1 MTLPTFT
8 LEQADG
14 LIAVRTSP
22 AGAGVTLDGV
32 FQGESPIE
40 LAVKSSTRYRIQVFK
55 AGYQP
60 VERTLSVASGEEKD
74 VVLSLRRQM
83 GDVVVTVDPAAALLY
98 INGESRG
105 NANQKITLPTE
116 PHDLSIRLEGYAGY
130 DTEITPKSGL
140 TQEVKVRLMTLEE
153 ARLAALKPPKG
164 PGTGLRERLYYLG
177 TEEVTNAEFQA
188 FASGHDSGEFEDQAL
203 NKPEQP
209 VVNVSWNDAALY
221 CNWLSDRDGLP
232 RFYLTEFGKVT
243 GIKAQATGY
252 RLPTEAEW
260 AYAVRQVKAE
270 GPLRFAWGGNLPPPD
285 RHGNYADRSAAHLV
299 GRIIFGYNDNYI
311 ASAPVGTYP
320 ANELGL
326 FDMSGNVAEWTNDF
340 YEIPGP
346 EAVVDP
352 LGPDEGEYRV
362 IRGSSWMHG
371 TITDLRLSFRD
382 YGIDGRQDLGFRLA
396 RFAESQ

>member
-140 TQEVKVRLMTLEE
+140 TQEVKVRLLTLEE
-153 ARLAALKPPKG
+153 ARLAALKPRI
-164 PGTGLRERLYYLG
+164 T
-177 TEEVTNAEFQA
+177 TS
-188 FASGHDSGEFEDQAL
+188 AS
-203 NKPEQP
+203 
-209 VVNVSWNDAALY
+209 
-221 CNWLSDRDGLP
+221 
-232 RFYLTEFGKVT
+232 TT
-243 GIKAQATGY
+243 
-252 RLPTEAEW
+252 
-260 AYAVRQVKAE
+260 
-270 GPLRFAWGGNLPPPD
+270 
-285 RHGNYADRSAAHLV
+285 
-299 GRIIFGYNDNYI
+299 
-311 ASAPVGTYP
+311 SAPRRSPTPSSRPSP
-320 ANELGL
+320 AATTPA
-326 FDMSGNVAEWTNDF
+326 SS
-340 YEIPGP
+340 
-346 EAVVDP
+346 
-352 LGPDEGEYRV
+352 R
-362 IRGSSWMHG
+362 IRRSTSPSSPSS
-371 TITDLRLSFRD
+371 T
-382 YGIDGRQDLGFRLA
+382 
-396 RFAESQ
+396 